1 VRAGHVADG
10 LRRLTSCASG
20 AQGHHTAARRQHPI
34 DRRTGRSRI
43 AGRTGAARPCEAC
56 SVELEPDTREDLNII
71 EVDREDV
78 AALEGELRGAGLPY
92 TVAKEDRYFGNVD
105 VVSIVLDIAKAVSV
119 LVPPLLAYLS
129 SRKKTKVVI
138 NGVEIKVSDPLTEDD
153 KERITKALN
162 Q

>member
-1 VRAGHVADG
+1 M
-10 LRRLTSCASG
+10 
-20 AQGHHTAARRQHPI
+20 
-34 DRRTGRSRI
+34 
-43 AGRTGAARPCEAC
+43 
-56 SVELEPDTREDLNII
+56 NII

-119 LVPPLLAYLS
+119 LVPPLVAYLS